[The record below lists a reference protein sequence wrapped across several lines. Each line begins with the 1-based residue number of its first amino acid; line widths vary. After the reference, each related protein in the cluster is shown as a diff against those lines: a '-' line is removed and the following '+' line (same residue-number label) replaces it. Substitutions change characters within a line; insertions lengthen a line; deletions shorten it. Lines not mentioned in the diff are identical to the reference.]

1 MALRKRGGGE
11 GGNIFKRPSV
21 TYCMNS
27 DLLIAF
33 FIGLSVCWDLSLMGD
48 LKPLFVPCGLQDTI
62 FKIFSKFY
70 V

>member
-21 TYCMNS
+21 TYCMKS

-33 FIGLSVCWDLSLMGD
+33 FIGLSVC
-48 LKPLFVPCGLQDTI
+48 
-62 FKIFSKFY
+62 
-70 V
+70 